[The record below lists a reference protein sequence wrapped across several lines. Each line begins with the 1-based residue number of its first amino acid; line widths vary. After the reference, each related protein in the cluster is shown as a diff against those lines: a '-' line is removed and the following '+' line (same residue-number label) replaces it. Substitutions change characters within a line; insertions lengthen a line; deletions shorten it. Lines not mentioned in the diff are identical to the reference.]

1 MQPGADSRPDA
12 NDLKRRSVRDVID
25 LHCHVL
31 PGIDDGPATIDG
43 SLALA
48 RAASAAGIETLVA
61 TPHVSTRYPND
72 AATIARLVEDLNV
85 RLSAESIAL
94 EVRAG
99 AELAATHISELGP
112 QELDCLGLGGGHW
125 LLLEPPF
132 AAVVSGLE
140 EIAAELQDRGH
151 RLLLAHP
158 ERCEAFQREPRT
170 LDALI
175 AAGVCTSI
183 TASSLVGRFGT
194 TPRRFALDMLKEGLV
209 HNVTSDAHDDAR
221 RPPGMAAEIAN
232 SGFAALTDWLTHD
245 VPAAILADQELPP
258 RPAHT
263 GSGFAARAS
272 RLLRKRA

>member
-1 MQPGADSRPDA
+1 M
-12 NDLKRRSVRDVID
+12 ID

-48 RAASAAGIETLVA
+48 RAAGAAGIETLVA

-72 AATIARLVEDLNV
+72 AATIARLVADLNE
-85 RLSAESIAL
+85 RLAEESIAL

-99 AELAATHISELGP
+99 AELAATHVGELESD
-112 QELDCLGLGGGHW
+112 ELDRLGLGGGHW

-132 AAVVSGLE
+132 AAVVAGLV

-158 ERCEAFQREPRT
+158 ERCEAFQRDPRT
-170 LDALI
+170 LHALI
-175 AAGVCTSI
+175 RGGVCTSI

-194 TPRRFALDMLKEGLV
+194 KPRRFALGMLKEGLV
-209 HNVTSDAHDDAR
+209 HNVTSDAHDDVR
-221 RPPGMAAEIAN
+221 RPPGMVAEIADA
-232 SGFAALTDWLTHD
+232 GFASLSEWLTHD
-245 VPAAILADQELPP
+245 VPAAILADEELPP
-258 RPAHT
+258 RPTRA
-263 GSGFAARAS
+263 GGGLAARAG
-272 RLLRKRA
+272 RLLRKGG